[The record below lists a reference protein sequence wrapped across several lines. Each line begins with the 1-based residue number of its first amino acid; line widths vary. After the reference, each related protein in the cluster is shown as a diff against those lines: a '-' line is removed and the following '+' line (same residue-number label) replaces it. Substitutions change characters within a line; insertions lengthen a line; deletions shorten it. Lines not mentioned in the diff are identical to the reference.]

1 MDSKTKLVFTL
12 AKIVDKNMFG
22 GKTCSD
28 MVRRAQVFLLSIIP
42 VCHQASKNNRHGI
55 ARQKT
60 RIPRARCGT
69 LASGKIEAQY
79 SSYTT
84 F

>member
-1 MDSKTKLVFTL
+1 MDSKTKLIFTP
-12 AKIVDKNMFG
+12 AKIVDKKMFG
-22 GKTCSD
+22 GKICSD
-28 MVRRAQVFLLSIIP
+28 MVRRAQVSFIYNTGMSSSLE
-42 VCHQASKNNRHGI
+42 NRRHGI

-60 RIPRARCGT
+60 RIPRAPCGT